1 MSARR
6 AWRRLCLGGFG
17 LALAL
22 VAVMSAASGIPRLID
37 HPVEALAVVGALVAF
52 GLAVRREVQ
61 PASGRATPLSR
72 AIDRFGQHDAAVA
85 SLAIVG
91 AVALATFCA
100 PIVAPYDPQAR
111 VTTTSGPPTWAHLLG
126 TDDIGR
132 DVLSRLL
139 FGGRLSFLIG
149 ALAVALATGVGT
161 FVGTLAGLV
170 GGWPDRFA
178 MWLVDVLLALPRLVL
193 LLALVGATDAY
204 GAAAVGLMIVVL
216 ASTGWMGVA
225 RVVRNQVRSLRERDF
240 VQAAFVLGAS
250 RWRVAWRH
258 IVPNSA
264 GTVLVFASAAMGSTL
279 LAEAGLSFLGL
290 GVPPPEPTWGTMVV
304 DGQGASVF
312 RANPMA
318 ILAPGLLVGVVVTAF
333 NLIGDGLRDA
343 FDPRSG
349 G

>member
-6 AWRRLCLGGFG
+6 AWRRLCLACFG
-17 LALAL
+17 LALVV
-22 VAVMSAASGIPRLID
+22 VAVMSGGGGVTRLAA
-37 HPVEALAVVGALVAF
+37 HPIEALVVVGAVVGFLV
-52 GLAVRREVQ
+52 GVRRELQ
-61 PASGRATPLSR
+61 ASTGRVTPLSR
-72 AIDRFGQHDAAVA
+72 AIDRFAQHDAAVA
-85 SLAIVG
+85 SLLIVA

-100 PIVAPYDPQAR
+100 PILAPYDPQAR
-111 VTTTSGPPTWAHLLG
+111 VATTSGPPSWAHLLG

-139 FGGRLSFLIG
+139 YGGRLSFLIG
-149 ALAVALATGVGT
+149 ALAVVLATSVGT
-161 FVGTLAGLV
+161 FVGTLAGLL
-170 GGWPDRFA
+170 GGWPDRVA

-304 DGQGASVF
+304 DGQGSSVF